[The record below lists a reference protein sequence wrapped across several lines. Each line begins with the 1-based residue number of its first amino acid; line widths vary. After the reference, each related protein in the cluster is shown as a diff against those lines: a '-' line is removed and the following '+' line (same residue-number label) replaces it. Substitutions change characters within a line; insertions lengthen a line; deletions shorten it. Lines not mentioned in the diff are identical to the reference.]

1 MHVSLIILLFILL
14 LPPPDLSAAAKDPQ
28 TSSITIGKLRQEI
41 RAHEELIT
49 LSGQQERSLLDELE
63 HLDKKIGVLNERIDD
78 LHIRINAQKEVIT
91 TGEQQLE
98 EIVQENELLRLHLIK
113 RLQAFYLM
121 GKNGFLNV
129 AFSSRSLPELL
140 LINDAFHSLVTYDQ
154 EVFTAYRENIDTMH
168 RVKRSQEL
176 EQMIL
181 VQFLEDAD
189 QENNAL
195 QMAAEEKNSL
205 LHLVRTQKGL
215 YQQALTEMKKAEN
228 ELTANFT
235 RFGTAQKQTH
245 SDFLLAK
252 GRLPP
257 PVTGVLISQFNQST
271 AAGEDSTFA
280 NGLTFSTPKRAE
292 VIAVHDGTILFAGY
306 MRGYGRIVIID
317 HDRQYYTVTA
327 RFDQIRVQEGETVR
341 QGQVIGTTG
350 EIATLFGKGLYF
362 EIRYGSVA
370 VDPLDWLQPDVLLF
384 P

>member
-1 MHVSLIILLFILL
+1 MHASLIILLLIFL
-14 LPPPDLSAAAKDPQ
+14 LPPPDLRAASEEPQ
-28 TSSITIGKLRQEI
+28 SGSITIGKLRQEI
-41 RAHEELIT
+41 RTYEELFT

-63 HLDKKIGVLNERIDD
+63 HLDKKIGVLNERINA
-78 LHIRINAQKEVIT
+78 LRVRISAQEEVIT
-91 TGEQQLE
+91 AGEQRLE
-98 EIVQENELLRLHLIK
+98 EIVQENELLRLHLMK

-121 GKNGFLNV
+121 GKTGFLNV

-154 EVFTAYRENIDTMH
+154 EVFTAYRENIDTIH

-176 EQMIL
+176 EQVIL
-181 VQFLEDAD
+181 EQFLADAD

-195 QMAAEEKNSL
+195 QMVAEEKNSL

-228 ELTANFT
+228 ELNATFT
-235 RFGTAQKQTH
+235 RFGTAQKQEN

-257 PVTGVLISQFNQST
+257 PVTGVLINQFNQST
-271 AAGEDSTFA
+271 SAGEDSTFA

-317 HDRQYYTVTA
+317 HDRQYFTVTA
-327 RFDQIRVQEGETVR
+327 RFDQIRVKEGDTVR

-370 VDPLDWLQPDVLLF
+370 VDPLDWLQTDILLF